1 MNPESLLATVLLLAA
16 AATLASRARRVAR
29 GELPG
34 GRAWWLLVEL
44 PGEIQPREHMIAS
57 LPIVIGRDPG
67 ADVRIERARISRQH
81 VRLEARSGRFYLRD
95 LYSANGTE
103 VEGMEIR
110 GGAVEVSPGQ
120 EILLA
125 GEVRLS
131 LLSSDLG
138 PDRQTLNP
146 WLTHRWS

>member
-1 MNPESLLATVLLLAA
+1 MSPESLLAAVLLLV
-16 AATLASRARRVAR
+16 AATLASRARKGDR
-29 GELPG
+29 GGLPG

-44 PGEIQPREHMIAS
+44 PGEILPREHMITS

-67 ADVRIERARISRQH
+67 ADVHIERARVSRQH

-103 VEGMEIR
+103 VEGMEVR
-110 GGAVEVSPGQ
+110 GGAVEVSAGQ

-138 PDRQTLNP
+138 PGRQTLNP